1 MFPINDETKHIRS
14 FALHISYA
22 SCSRLI
28 AHYLRITR
36 FHLLS
41 NLFLLQLNDYN
52 KHEINLNQK
61 GAGFMYK
68 ILVMEDDAAILE
80 ELQMLLRIHGYQ
92 VVQQLP
98 CDLALLD
105 INLPGEN
112 GFEVCRKIRETSDIP
127 IIFLTARDSN
137 EDELIGFGV
146 GADDYIRKPYNS
158 SILLARISRL
168 LARKTTTIQS
178 VRGLT
183 LDSTTLKVQ
192 YNGASIELTKNE
204 TRILASLMKKELL
217 TREEIIEDL
226 WNDSLYIDENTLYV
240 NINRLRD
247 KLKQIGTQ
255 DFIKTVRGV
264 GYRL

>member
-1 MFPINDETKHIRS
+1 M
-14 FALHISYA
+14 
-22 SCSRLI
+22 
-28 AHYLRITR
+28 
-36 FHLLS
+36 
-41 NLFLLQLNDYN
+41 Q
-52 KHEINLNQK
+52 
-61 GAGFMYK
+61 K

-80 ELQMLLRIHGYQ
+80 ELQMLLRIHGYE
-92 VVQQLP
+92 VVQHLP

-105 INLPGEN
+105 VNLPGKN
-112 GFEVCRKIRETSDIP
+112 GFEICREIRETSDIP

-158 SILLARISRL
+158 SILLARIARL
-168 LARKTTTIQS
+168 LARKTTTQT

-183 LDSTTLKVQ
+183 LDAANLKVLYAGQ
-192 YNGASIELTKNE
+192 SIELTKNE
-204 TRILASLMKKELL
+204 TRILASLMKKELM

-240 NINRLRD
+240 NINRLRE
-247 KLKQIGTQ
+247 KLKHIHAL